1 MVTGHQSRDILQSK
15 ISMAVPAGFV
25 LTPQEPTERMY
36 DLARAFTPGAL
47 SFFRQQYLAAV
58 EAAKEVQHQDT
69 RPDEVPDRAPPADS
83 NPPPAWPDS
92 GRYLSPEAL

>member
-1 MVTGHQSRDILQSK
+1 
-15 ISMAVPAGFV
+15 
-25 LTPQEPTERMY
+25 MY

-69 RPDEVPDRAPPADS
+69 RSDEVPDRAPPADS

-92 GRYLSPEAL
+92 GRYLSQEAL